1 MTQVLRRLK
10 QTAKSS
16 AQFIASRVGPH
27 RLGSRAPRLWVLM
40 YHRILPPDDVRFR
53 EEEPGMIVTPES
65 FSQQVRLLK
74 NIFTIIS
81 LSEWVERRQQGK
93 PLPERA
99 CAITFDDGWRD
110 NFEYAFP
117 ILQAEQAPATVF
129 AVSHMIGTH
138 QHFWPN
144 RLAGL
149 LRAGQREP
157 LQRYPWLVQLPGY
170 REKGE
175 LTRDEIAAIIAAC
188 KRHSDD
194 FLQAQLTL
202 MEQDVKTAES
212 GEAPLMDWSQ
222 LLAMQSSGLVEI
234 GSHTRYHCRLGGD
247 LPGAALEQEIVGSRE
262 LLQQR
267 LDKPVTLF
275 CYPNGDT
282 SPAATRLV
290 REHYKAAVT
299 TQRGINVRE
308 TSAQTLLRIGV
319 HDDVSNTPTR
329 FGARLSGWF

>member
-1 MTQVLRRLK
+1 
-10 QTAKSS
+10 
-16 AQFIASRVGPH
+16 
-27 RLGSRAPRLWVLM
+27 M
-40 YHRILPPDDVRFR
+40 YHRILPPDDARFR

-74 NIFTIIS
+74 NIFTIIP
-81 LSEWVERRQQGK
+81 LSEWVERSQQGK

-117 ILQAEQAPATVF
+117 VLRAEQVPATVF
-129 AVSHMIGTH
+129 AVSHMIGTR

-144 RLAGL
+144 RLARL

-157 LQRYPWLVQLPGY
+157 LQRYSWLVQLPGY
-170 REKGE
+170 RMEGE
-175 LTRDEIAAIIAAC
+175 LTRDEIAGIIAAC
-188 KRHSDD
+188 KRYSDD
-194 FLQAQLTL
+194 FLQSQLTL
-202 MEQDVKTAES
+202 MEQEITTSETL
-212 GEAPLMDWSQ
+212 EAPLMDWPQ
-222 LLAMQSSGLVEI
+222 LIAMQSSGLVEI

-247 LPGAALEQEIVGSRE
+247 MAETALEQEIVGSRE
-262 LLQQR
+262 HLQQQ

-282 SPAATRLV
+282 SPAAARLV

-299 TQRGINVRE
+299 TQRGINLRE
-308 TSAQTLLRIGV
+308 TPAQTLLRIGV
-319 HDDVSNTPTR
+319 HDEVSTTPTR

>member
-27 RLGSRAPRLWVLM
+27 RLGGGPPRLWVLM
-40 YHRILPPDDVRFR
+40 YHRILPPGDARFR

-65 FSQQVRLLK
+65 FSQQVRQLK

-117 ILQAEQAPATVF
+117 VLRAEQVPATVF

-144 RLAGL
+144 RLARL
-149 LRAGQREP
+149 LRHVQREP
-157 LQRYPWLVQLPGY
+157 LQRFSWLTQLPGD
-170 REKGE
+170 RTEGE
-175 LTRDEIAAIIAAC
+175 LTRDEIAGIIAGC
-188 KRHSDD
+188 KRHADE
-194 FLQAQLTL
+194 FLEAQLTL
-202 MEQDVKTAES
+202 MEEATHTTEAS
-212 GEAPLMDWSQ
+212 GAPLMDWAQ
-222 LLAMQSSGLVEI
+222 LAAMQSSGLVDI
-234 GSHTRYHCRLGGD
+234 GSHTRYHRRLGGD
-247 LPGAALEQEIVGSRE
+247 LPDAVLEQEIVGSRRHLE
-262 LLQQR
+262 EQLG
-267 LDKPVTLF
+267 KPVTLF

-282 SPAATRLV
+282 SKAASRLV
-290 REHYKAAVT
+290 GEHYAAAVT
-299 TQRGINVRE
+299 TQRGINLPD
-308 TSAQTLLRIGV
+308 TSPQTLLRIGV